1 MLNILL
7 LIVFFVL
14 AQIMGAVVSLLY
26 LHCGGLPELSAAAQG
41 WGMIVSFGILWGVL
55 RVLHLVRKNPF
66 AIYEKHPL
74 KVGYTP
80 IVGFLAL
87 SVGTTLFLHP
97 FSLDDGGT
105 TDQFLMLTH
114 SWGGMIL
121 LCVVGPIVE
130 ELVFREG
137 ILRQLLLKGYSPWLA
152 VAFSALC
159 FGMVHLNPAQMIPA
173 MIMGGALGALYL
185 LTGNLRLCA
194 LAHVLNNLLA
204 VLSLRY
210 PEVEAGLSSCPVAF
224 LFVGGVLLGIVGVVG
239 IGRYFRVGHSS
250 SL

>member
-14 AQIMGAVVSLLY
+14 AQIMGAGVSLLY

-173 MIMGGALGALYL
+173 MIMGAALGALYL

-194 LAHVLNNLLA
+194 LAHVLGDDTVFLEVASANEKA
-204 VLSLRY
+204 VALY
-210 PEVEAGLSSCPVAF
+210 ND
-224 LFVGGVLLGIVGVVG
+224 LGFIVIEKLETWYCVK
-239 IGRYFRVGHSS
+239 Y
-250 SL
+250 